1 MKLNK
6 CFFPVIS
13 TLGLSTEYGIN
24 RLHLLMKYA
33 LLISLYSL
41 PTIAYAV
48 DDGTYYCRTNAYVS
62 IDGSDARSY
71 EESSFPLIIKSKESK
86 ILIPEGWF
94 RDTWT
99 LTSVEAN
106 RNTIYLDNMAGQW
119 IFIRQGDDAIY
130 LSLSVMTF
138 SSNQGMNHNIH
149 VANAT
154 CNNWD

>member
-6 CFFPVIS
+6 FCSPVIS
-13 TLGLSTEYGIN
+13 RLGLSLLHGIN
-24 RLHLLMKYA
+24 RLHLLMKYV
-33 LLISLYSL
+33 LLTSLYTLS
-41 PTIAYAV
+41 TIAYAI

-71 EESSFPLIIKSKESK
+71 KESSFPLIIKSKENK

-94 RDTWT
+94 RDTWA